1 MGGLIILEPT
11 LLKYEPHLHGDIQ
24 VNTQTNGRQYGLN
37 TALTKSNALGNMKL
51 TAGLQRSGDKKTPEY
66 YLTNTGN
73 KENSVSLLLANDVG
87 KKHYRKL
94 YYSYYG
100 TEIGILRGSHIGN
113 LTDLKEAFDRKVPF
127 FTQEKFTK
135 IIEAPRQNVHH
146 HLLKYSH
153 VLRFSELNVLHLDV
167 ALQANNREEYD
178 VRRANARENPSLDL
192 TLISQFLDVN
202 FTHTSASG
210 TTEHML
216 GFQNKYSNN
225 TNNPGT
231 GILPL
236 IPDFIGYQNALY
248 YILKS
253 QVWSTPLELGVR
265 SEFRKYDV
273 YEVNQSSNI
282 EQTNNTFINFA
293 ANIGVK
299 KEITKELRTQLDIS
313 FSSRPPEVNELYS
326 KGLHQGVSGIEEGN
340 RNLVSEFST
349 KIVNEWIGHIS
360 DKLYINASLFYN
372 KLDNFIYLLPTKEER
387 LTIRGAFPVFR
398 YASTDVTMTGL
409 SIKSTYQ
416 LSHTISI
423 SNQINLIRARNN
435 SSKTGLIWTPP
446 PNISLQLAINAPKS
460 KWYQELK
467 SGLEGSYTFK
477 QTNVDIEEDLLA
489 PPDGYLLMNVFAKI
503 KWKKKYGNDIYLVA
517 RSENLLNTVY
527 RDYLNRIRYFADEI
541 GRNISLSVGTS
552 F

>member
-1 MGGLIILEPT
+1 
-11 LLKYEPHLHGDIQ
+11 
-24 VNTQTNGRQYGLN
+24 
-37 TALTKSNALGNMKL
+37 
-51 TAGLQRSGDKKTPEY
+51 
-66 YLTNTGN
+66 
-73 KENSVSLLLANDVG
+73 
-87 KKHYRKL
+87 
-94 YYSYYG
+94 
-100 TEIGILRGSHIGN
+100 
-113 LTDLKEAFDRKVPF
+113 
-127 FTQEKFTK
+127 
-135 IIEAPRQNVHH
+135 
-146 HLLKYSH
+146 
-153 VLRFSELNVLHLDV
+153 
-167 ALQANNREEYD
+167 
-178 VRRANARENPSLDL
+178 
-192 TLISQFLDVN
+192 
-202 FTHTSASG
+202 
-210 TTEHML
+210 
-216 GFQNKYSNN
+216 
-225 TNNPGT
+225 
-231 GILPL
+231 
-236 IPDFIGYQNALY
+236 
-248 YILKS
+248 
-253 QVWSTPLELGVR
+253 
-265 SEFRKYDV
+265 
-273 YEVNQSSNI
+273 
-282 EQTNNTFINFA
+282 
-293 ANIGVK
+293 
-299 KEITKELRTQLDIS
+299 
-313 FSSRPPEVNELYS
+313 
-326 KGLHQGVSGIEEGN
+326 GLHQGVSGIEEGN

-477 QTNVDIEEDLLA
+477 QTNVNIEEDLVA
-489 PPDGYLLMNVFAKI
+489 PPDGYLLLNVFTKI
-503 KWKKKYGNDIYLVA
+503 KWKKKYGHDIYLVA